1 MSPRSLSPAPSQ
13 VPPMGTLWL
22 WGAVPLLLF
31 LLACLA
37 ALGRDI
43 RGHGVTWG
51 GAVGH
56 TAAEHPQPHPGGI

>member
-1 MSPRSLSPAPSQ
+1 
-13 VPPMGTLWL
+13 MGTLWL

-51 GAVGH
+51 GAGGH

>member
-1 MSPRSLSPAPSQ
+1 
-13 VPPMGTLWL
+13 MGTLWL

-51 GAVGH
+51 D
-56 TAAEHPQPHPGGI
+56 GGTRGQGGPTHKWEFDP